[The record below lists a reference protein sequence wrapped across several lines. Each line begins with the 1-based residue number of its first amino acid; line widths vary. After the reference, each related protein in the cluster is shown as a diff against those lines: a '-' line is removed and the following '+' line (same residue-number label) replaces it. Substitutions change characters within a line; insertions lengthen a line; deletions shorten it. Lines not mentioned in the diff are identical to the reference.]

1 MFTCHEVNGKIVA
14 ELTDN
19 GLIINKVQDAI
30 DLLGELG
37 SEGCSSM
44 IIYEKNLSRDFF
56 DLKTRLAGEILKKFF
71 LLIGVIIFP
80 GGAES
85 KVPAPEKPRTIIT
98 TDGEVDDMD
107 SFIRML
113 LYANEFNIESLVYSS

>member
-37 SEGCSSM
+37 SEGCISM

-56 DLKTRLAGEILKKFF
+56 DLKTRLAGAILQKFSNYHF
-71 LLIGVIIFP
+71 RLAIIGNF
-80 GGAES
+80 S
-85 KVPAPEKPRTIIT
+85 KYASKSLN
-98 TDGEVDDMD
+98 D
-107 SFIRML
+107 FIR
-113 LYANEFNIESLVYSS
+113 ESNRGSLICFADDLQSALKH